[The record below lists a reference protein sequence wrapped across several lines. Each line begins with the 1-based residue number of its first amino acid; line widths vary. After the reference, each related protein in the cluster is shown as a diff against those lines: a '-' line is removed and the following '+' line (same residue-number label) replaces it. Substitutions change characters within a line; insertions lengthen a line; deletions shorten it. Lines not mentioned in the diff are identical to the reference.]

1 MYEGTCPA
9 LLDSLVCWLLGKEA
23 LIFHSAIPASDMG
36 CLGVILPIQFALRM
50 RLCLMMDAF

>member
-23 LIFHSAIPASDMG
+23 LIFHSTIPASDMDR
-36 CLGVILPIQFALRM
+36 LGVILPVQFTLR
-50 RLCLMMDAF
+50 RLK